1 MLLFIR
7 TTNAR
12 VCIIITSYSWL
23 IHCFVV
29 KKRENLYVNAS
40 IYMCTWLYEKEMIFF
55 SLSLLK
61 DSSFFPSSSVQ
72 SFVSDRLVNASPQ
85 LSYRL
90 LTSIQPQRNLDPR
103 FQKLLVRQHEQRK
116 WKKRVSLEWRRY
128 SMSSTDV
135 SYFPRETSLPSSH
148 TLSSLSFFFS
158 LPTYK
163 LDYMWVYA
171 FQFYQHMNF
180 MFFIYLCIY
189 MPLIAFFD
197 ERNNRISIIYI
208 VVVP

>member
-1 MLLFIR
+1 M
-7 TTNAR
+7 
-12 VCIIITSYSWL
+12 
-23 IHCFVV
+23 
-29 KKRENLYVNAS
+29 
-40 IYMCTWLYEKEMIFF
+40 MFF

-103 FQKLLVRQHEQRK
+103 FQNLLVRQQEQRK

-135 SYFPRETSLPSSH
+135 SYFPRETFFAIITYTFLPV
-148 TLSSLSFFFS
+148 SFFYS

-171 FQFYQHMNF
+171 FQFYQHMNC